1 MGIYDMNGWQGGPR
15 RPITYNLRPGQM
27 RGMGKV
33 QYAPNQTVIN
43 NIFNGYGNSYGMDC
57 CNNSNSSIPK
67 WMQWTMGI
75 GGAMSAVGTFMAA
88 LGGNEETEGA
98 GGEKKTGKTTN
109 ETTSELSKQ
118 EQARKTL
125 DSIGLTKKDGY
136 EVLADEDGNLIYR
149 YTDPNDPTNPIDAKN
164 LKELMNLC
172 TADEKK
178 AAKEV
183 KAENKTQTEQTEQ
196 TEKTETITPRLFTDM
211 TGLDS
216 EEEVLAKYKEVTGAD
231 AVKIGDISADS
242 ITLSSVSDKGNN
254 TNMAG
259 TLNIKTADLKG
270 IELGKTKSL
279 GTFQG
284 KAVVAENLDGY
295 IRIKVGDEQTYIVGK
310 AFDGSYKGF
319 QATGLAVDGTGVS
332 NWHGSVSR
340 THPTKQH
347 R

>member
-57 CNNSNSSIPK
+57 CNNSNSIPK

-98 GGEKKTGKTTN
+98 GGEKTQPQTTK
-109 ETTSELSKQ
+109 LSKF
-118 EQARKTL
+118 EQAQQAIKTL
-125 DSIGLTKKDGY
+125 GKEYSVSSDADGNITYVYTDKDGTRY
-136 EVLADEDGNLIYR
+136 EG
-149 YTDPNDPTNPIDAKN
+149 KN
-164 LKELMNLC
+164 IGELNQKILEA
-172 TADEKK
+172 ADEKK

-183 KAENKTQTEQTEQ
+183 KAENKTQTEQ

-216 EEEVLAKYKEVTGAD
+216 EEEVLAKYKEVTGAN
-231 AVKIGDISADS
+231 AVKIDDISADS

-259 TLNIKTADLKG
+259 RLNIKTADLKG

-310 AFDGSYKGF
+310 ASDGSYKGF